1 MAASLNKNS
10 EHPLS
15 QAVLNAVIL
24 NTDDKSTNVVQKRNE
39 ESVLPQNKTV
49 KNFENI
55 SGRGILGEIDSKK
68 LFLGNI
74 HYLKENNFEI
84 SENLLQKAQILEN
97 EANTV
102 SYLTIDGKAVAV
114 FGFKDK
120 IKENAKSAI
129 KSLQNK
135 GIEVIMM
142 TGDNEATAK
151 HVAESLGI
159 KKYFANCLPQ
169 DKINEVKNLQT
180 QGKIVAMTGDGI
192 NDAPALAQANVG
204 IAMGT
209 GTDIAMNSAEITLL
223 KGDKIGRASCRERV
237 CLYV

>member
-1 MAASLNKNS
+1 
-10 EHPLS
+10 
-15 QAVLNAVIL
+15 
-24 NTDDKSTNVVQKRNE
+24 
-39 ESVLPQNKTV
+39 
-49 KNFENI
+49 
-55 SGRGILGEIDSKK
+55 LGEIDGKKFSLEIFIISKK
-68 LFLGNI
+68 ITLKFL
-74 HYLKENNFEI
+74 KI
-84 SENLLQKAQILEN
+84 SSKSSKFRKRS
-97 EANTV
+97 NTA
-102 SYLTIDGKAVAV
+102 YLTIDGKAVAV

-135 GIEVIMM
+135 GIEIIMM

-169 DKINEVKNLQT
+169 DKINEVKNLQN

-209 GTDIAMNSAEITLL
+209 GTDIAMNSQKLL
-223 KGDKIGRASCRERV
+223 
-237 CLYV
+237 Y